1 MWVTAP
7 HFGLSGGHSF
17 FFFWVGWA
25 CFFDCDLKCFS
36 FPSNTPHSPLLI
48 LKLASPIPI
57 PRFSA
62 AASMA
67 ASEGSAVA
75 PMTTSTSSPLRST
88 SAMTPHI
95 RIVPH
100 LESTRSLVFGVIER
114 DVPDNTLL
122 KIGRFTDKIF
132 LPNRI
137 TFKSKVVSR
146 GHAEIWTEQ
155 GKVSKK

>member
-1 MWVTAP
+1 
-7 HFGLSGGHSF
+7 
-17 FFFWVGWA
+17 
-25 CFFDCDLKCFS
+25 
-36 FPSNTPHSPLLI
+36 
-48 LKLASPIPI
+48 
-57 PRFSA
+57 
-62 AASMA
+62 MA
-67 ASEGSAVA
+67 ASEGSPVA
-75 PMTTSTSSPLRST
+75 SPIATSTSSPLRST

-114 DVPDNTLL
+114 DVAENTLL

-155 GKVSKK
+155 GKVSGTSHNFQGNEWP

>member
-1 MWVTAP
+1 
-7 HFGLSGGHSF
+7 
-17 FFFWVGWA
+17 
-25 CFFDCDLKCFS
+25 
-36 FPSNTPHSPLLI
+36 
-48 LKLASPIPI
+48 
-57 PRFSA
+57 
-62 AASMA
+62 MA

-155 GKVSKK
+155 GKVSKKMILKKRPAIGCNQPYFFLVLY

>member
-1 MWVTAP
+1 
-7 HFGLSGGHSF
+7 
-17 FFFWVGWA
+17 
-25 CFFDCDLKCFS
+25 
-36 FPSNTPHSPLLI
+36 
-48 LKLASPIPI
+48 
-57 PRFSA
+57 
-62 AASMA
+62 
-67 ASEGSAVA
+67 
-75 PMTTSTSSPLRST
+75 
-88 SAMTPHI
+88 MTPHI

-155 GKVSKK
+155 GKVSKSDFLPFEKDLPSDVTNPVFFS